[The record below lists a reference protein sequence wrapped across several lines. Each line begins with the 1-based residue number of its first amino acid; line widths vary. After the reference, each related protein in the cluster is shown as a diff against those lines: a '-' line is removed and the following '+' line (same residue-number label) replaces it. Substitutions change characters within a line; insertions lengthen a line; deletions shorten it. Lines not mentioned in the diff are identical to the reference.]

1 MISYARKTHT
11 NKPLPAQVEDNRFE
25 QIRRQEAEGTGGP
38 TRTAPFAAH
47 GRRSRTI
54 ESFEFRHT
62 PRARRIHSL
71 RPAVAGQG
79 LKRI

>member
-54 ESFEFRHT
+54 ESFEFVT
-62 PRARRIHSL
+62 PHALGASTACDRLLLAR
-71 RPAVAGQG
+71 G
-79 LKRI
+79 